1 MILELERVRN
11 IWPEVKDL
19 LSVPHSDKQ
28 YKRLLKALDELIDE
42 VGNNEKHPL
51 APLME
56 TVGNLIEEYEKDN
69 FESIDADPVE
79 VLKYLM
85 EENGLTQK
93 DMAELGSQG
102 VVSEILNGKRE
113 LNIRQIKALGK
124 KFKVSPAV
132 FI

>member
-19 LSVPHSDKQ
+19 LSVPHTDKQ
-28 YKRLLKALDELIDE
+28 YKKLLKALDELIDE
-42 VGNNEKHPL
+42 VGNNERHPL

-69 FESIDADPVE
+69 FEYIDAGPIE

-93 DMAELGSQG
+93 DMSELGSQG
-102 VVSEILNGKRE
+102 VVSEILNGKRD

>member
-28 YKRLLKALDELIDE
+28 YKKLLKALDELIDE
-42 VGNNEKHPL
+42 VGNNERHPL

-69 FESIDADPVE
+69 FESIDANPVE

-93 DMAELGSQG
+93 DMSELGSQG

>member
-1 MILELERVRN
+1 MIFELERVRN
-11 IWPEVKDL
+11 VWPEVKDL

-42 VGNNEKHPL
+42 VGNSEKHPL

-56 TVGNLIEEYEKDN
+56 TVGNLVEEYEKEN
-69 FESIDADPVE
+69 FTSIDSDPVE

>member
-11 IWPEVKDL
+11 VWPEVKDL

-42 VGNNEKHPL
+42 VGNSEKHPL

-56 TVGNLIEEYEKDN
+56 TVGNLVEEYEKDN
-69 FESIDADPVE
+69 FASIDADPVE

-85 EENGLTQK
+85 EENGFTQK
-93 DMAELGSQG
+93 DMVELGSQG

>member
-28 YKRLLKALDELIDE
+28 YKKLLKALDELIDE
-42 VGNNEKHPL
+42 VGNNERHPL

-69 FESIDADPVE
+69 FESIDTDPVE

-93 DMAELGSQG
+93 DMGELGSQG

>member
-1 MILELERVRN
+1 MILELERVKN

-51 APLME
+51 AHLME
-56 TVGNLIEEYEKDN
+56 TMGNLIEEYEKDN

-79 VLKYLM
+79 VVKYLM

>member
-11 IWPEVKDL
+11 VWPEVKDL

-28 YKRLLKALDELIDE
+28 YKKLLKALDELIDE
-42 VGNNEKHPL
+42 VGNNERHPL

-69 FESIDADPVE
+69 FESIDADPVD

-93 DMAELGSQG
+93 DMSELGSQG

>member
-28 YKRLLKALDELIDE
+28 YKKLLKALDELIDE

-69 FESIDADPVE
+69 FESIDSDPVE

-93 DMAELGSQG
+93 DMSELGSQG

>member
-11 IWPEVKDL
+11 IWPEVRDL

-28 YKRLLKALDELIDE
+28 YRKLLKALDELIDE
-42 VGNNEKHPL
+42 VGNNERHPL

-69 FESIDADPVE
+69 FESIDADPVD

>member
-11 IWPEVKDL
+11 VWPEVKDL

-28 YKRLLKALDELIDE
+28 YKKLLKALDELIDE
-42 VGNNEKHPL
+42 VGNNERHPL

-69 FESIDADPVE
+69 FESIESDPVE

-93 DMAELGSQG
+93 DMSELGSQG
-102 VVSEILNGKRE
+102 VVSEILSGKRE

>member
-11 IWPEVKDL
+11 VWPEVKDL

-28 YKRLLKALDELIDE
+28 YKKLLKALDELIDE

-69 FESIDADPVE
+69 FESIDSDPVE

-85 EENGLTQK
+85 DENGLTQK
-93 DMAELGSQG
+93 DMSELGSQG
-102 VVSEILNGKRE
+102 VVSEILSGKRE

>member
-28 YKRLLKALDELIDE
+28 YKKLLKALDELIDE

-85 EENGLTQK
+85 EESGFTQK
-93 DMAELGSQG
+93 DMSELGSQG

-113 LNIRQIKALGK
+113 LNVRQIKALGK

>member
-11 IWPEVKDL
+11 VWPEVKDL
-19 LSVPHSDKQ
+19 LSIPHSDKQ
-28 YKRLLKALDELIDE
+28 YKKLLKALDELIDE

-56 TVGNLIEEYEKDN
+56 TVGNLIEEYERSN
-69 FESIDADPVE
+69 FEIIDASPIE
-79 VLKYLM
+79 VLKYFM
-85 EENGLTQK
+85 EENGFTQK
-93 DMAELGSQG
+93 DIPELGSQG

>member
-28 YKRLLKALDELIDE
+28 YKKLLKALDELIDE
-42 VGNNEKHPL
+42 VGNNERHPL

-93 DMAELGSQG
+93 DLAELGSQG